1 MNPVQGPHKGSIYIL
16 DADRKSREELRD
28 VLQTA
33 GYDVIC
39 FADKKVLRK
48 NLKDRAPSCIFFE
61 LSKDTSDLEILADLA
76 DYPAP
81 LLVTSWYGDIPTA
94 VKIMKAGAIDFVS
107 RPLDHHEI
115 VRRLE
120 IALTERRIQT
130 EGFQVGI
137 FPRRQGLSSREREV
151 IDQIAVGLSSKQIAS
166 VLGISWRT
174 VDDHRARIMRKLGVR
189 NAAELM
195 IAIMNGARAE

>member
-28 VLQTA
+28 VLKTA
-33 GYDVIC
+33 GYDVTC
-39 FADKKVLRK
+39 FADKKVLLK
-48 NLKDRAPSCIFFE
+48 NLQDRAPLCIFLE
-61 LSKDTSDLEILADLA
+61 LSKDSTDLEILADLA

-94 VKIMKAGAIDFVS
+94 VRIMKAGALDFVL

-120 IALTERRIQT
+120 IALTERR
-130 EGFQVGI
+130 E
-137 FPRRQGLSSREREV
+137 
-151 IDQIAVGLSSKQIAS
+151 
-166 VLGISWRT
+166 
-174 VDDHRARIMRKLGVR
+174 
-189 NAAELM
+189 
-195 IAIMNGARAE
+195 